1 MKGFMRLRARA
12 KLVELSDEERLAAE
26 LAAEAAAPADA
37 APSPPPP
44 PPELPP
50 SDCEIDKERGFDAI
64 FGAAGVAPVPF
75 PAEKLLRLLD
85 GLRAMD
91 ATTRK
96 MAVLAMDAADDN
108 WDVVDCVADAQRK
121 IAALEGYKH
130 HLAAQVQG
138 SERQTRT
145 QITDMRLRWKT
156 ATTSIRTQIAEPN
169 KRRTRSHQG
178 RAGGYRRVPACAR
191 RAKLLPAKPAGWTV
205 KSNDCAKFSRISR
218 RPTARLDIDMAH

>member
-1 MKGFMRLRARA
+1 MKGFMSLLARA
-12 KLVELSDEERLAAE
+12 KLVELSDEERIAAE

-138 SERQTRT
+138 SERQTGT
-145 QITDMRLRWKT
+145 QITDIET
-156 ATTSIRTQIAEPN
+156 ALENCYHFDPDAD
-169 KRRTRSHQG
+169 RRTEQTPNAKSPRP
-178 RAGGYRRVPACAR
+178 RRRLPAECRPAR